1 MPQQEAVN
9 GVDGHPEE
17 DIEQESDEAEDQLS
31 SGRDASSGG
40 ASARKLQCQALGCT
54 ADLAA
59 DGRYCIK
66 RRLCKQHL
74 KATSLRRNRSGADG
88 EFRFCQQCGKLEPLS
103 AFEGMKRSCKVQLER
118 RRVGASAARK
128 QRASEQGTSFAAGR
142 HLTNCHMGLQSIPL
156 ASAPLPAAAAAAGAA
171 GGAASPGAGAAWLSA
186 VEAAVLSMDVD
197 SFAKILEM
205 LPAGSMMS
213 GKDINSADV
222 ALLMES
228 FMQDLQ
234 AGMLSQPQQ
243 QQQQQQQQGSELA
256 PAAQGLRVAD
266 EHRHG
271 GRDIV

>member
-103 AFEGMKRSCKVQLER
+103 AFEGMKSI
-118 RRVGASAARK
+118 ASAGVARCSLSGAELAPV
-128 QRASEQGTSFAAGR
+128 QRAS
-142 HLTNCHMGLQSIPL
+142 
-156 ASAPLPAAAAAAGAA
+156 SAPQNKAQ
-171 GGAASPGAGAAWLSA
+171 
-186 VEAAVLSMDVD
+186 
-197 SFAKILEM
+197 
-205 LPAGSMMS
+205 
-213 GKDINSADV
+213 
-222 ALLMES
+222 AL
-228 FMQDLQ
+228 LQ
-234 AGMLSQPQQ
+234 AGT
-243 QQQQQQQQGSELA
+243 
-256 PAAQGLRVAD
+256 
-266 EHRHG
+266 
-271 GRDIV
+271 